1 MTTEYFIVTASKPG
15 TWLREKLDPRSWV
28 RMFGEGLISDY
39 AEKMEMLREAD
50 DKIQAWTEDL
60 SDLAKRADKALA
72 ARRLVDV
79 AIILNEI
86 NERFKKIK
94 QFESFIKE
102 VSEKSITQFQ
112 QESENFIPEQGILAS
127 DEKSDLIVEAG
138 IFNDL
143 KRKFLAEKLQSK
155 EQKEK
160 FLALKILVQYTKQVV
175 ESVKKTLKEMEKN
188 RAYGNIGKY
197 LDGLKKINIKQQE
210 FQSKF
215 QDIYSKHLKS
225 LVEDAMGKNLPAKN
239 ENLEAVEPKSKPQKS
254 KPSKSQKLKP
264 AETVEENDLPIES
277 EDDSK
282 LKKIRIIPP
291 SPEELGQQLVPSEM
305 EENLIPDPPTDPMD
319 LPQPEHFKNMS
330 EIDNLLVK
338 KNNIQFLTELM
349 KASSYD
355 DPSLLVQMI
364 LKHSENLDNMD
375 SDMSLKLLAIVEGVL
390 ND

>member
-50 DKIQAWTEDL
+50 DRIQAWTEDL

-143 KRKFLAEKLQSK
+143 KRKFLAE
-155 EQKEK
+155 
-160 FLALKILVQYTKQVV
+160 
-175 ESVKKTLKEMEKN
+175 N
-188 RAYGNIGKY
+188 
-197 LDGLKKINIKQQE
+197 
-210 FQSKF
+210 
-215 QDIYSKHLKS
+215 YS
-225 LVEDAMGKNLPAKN
+225 
-239 ENLEAVEPKSKPQKS
+239 
-254 KPSKSQKLKP
+254 
-264 AETVEENDLPIES
+264 
-277 EDDSK
+277 DD
-282 LKKIRIIPP
+282 R
-291 SPEELGQQLVPSEM
+291 
-305 EENLIPDPPTDPMD
+305 
-319 LPQPEHFKNMS
+319 
-330 EIDNLLVK
+330 
-338 KNNIQFLTELM
+338 
-349 KASSYD
+349 KA
-355 DPSLLVQMI
+355 
-364 LKHSENLDNMD
+364 
-375 SDMSLKLLAIVEGVL
+375 
-390 ND
+390 